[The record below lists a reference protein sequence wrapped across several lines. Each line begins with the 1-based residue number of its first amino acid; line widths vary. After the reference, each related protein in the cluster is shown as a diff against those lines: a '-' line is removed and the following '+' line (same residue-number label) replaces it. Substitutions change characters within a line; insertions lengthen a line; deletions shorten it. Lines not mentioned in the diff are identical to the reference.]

1 MKSICSSRKLIFIF
15 LLTGSSARKLKKKGV
30 NLLGGRAGRL
40 NFHSLVWPEI
50 KDSGAPLDRIFRS
63 GLLPAAFTS
72 DDYESLLSD
81 YAGLYVKE
89 EIESERE
96 VRNLPP
102 L

>member
-1 MKSICSSRKLIFIF
+1 M
-15 LLTGSSARKLKKKGV
+15 